1 MKSQKV
7 VSPRKTLATPVVAPK
22 VLTAEGWKR
31 KRLIEKNQP
40 VKKEKRALSR
50 SSRI

>member
-1 MKSQKV
+1 MKGHKVGSTQKTV
-7 VSPRKTLATPVVAPK
+7 ATPVVTPK

-31 KRLIEKNQP
+31 KHWIKKVEP

>member
-7 VSPRKTLATPVVAPK
+7 VSHRKTVATPVVTPK

-31 KRLIEKNQP
+31 RHLVEQPKP

>member
-1 MKSQKV
+1 MKRQKV
-7 VSPRKTLATPVVAPK
+7 GSTQKTVATPVVKPK

-31 KRLIEKNQP
+31 RRWMEKIEP

-50 SSRI
+50 SFRI